1 MELDV
6 YYTTLEKMLSSIKQ
20 QHKYIV
26 GIPYERDID
35 EQCVGLTPQAVAI
48 LSNAGFE
55 VKVETDAGLASGFS
69 NLDYLEAGASIVG
82 QKEALNVDIVFK
94 ILPLKLDEIEYLKH
108 GAIVFSIACNR
119 MQTKEYF
126 LKLIEKKATAIGY
139 DSLQGKKGNLIIMD
153 AICKIIGNA
162 CPLIA
167 GEYFSSPHK
176 NKGHIIGSVAG
187 IPPTEIVF
195 LGATKITEIA
205 AKIFLAMDASVKI
218 FDKSIT
224 RLNDIKQ
231 SLGVPIYT
239 SMLYPDTLQ
248 NALATAD
255 LVVADSFSK
264 IDGEY
269 FITEAQVKTMKKGSL
284 IIDVGVARGSNV
296 ETSHPTTFCEPI
308 FIKHGVAHY
317 CVPNISARFPKTSSL
332 AFSNILLPILYEIS
346 KGFSFHDLLRLHKSL
361 RTGVYIYKGIITS
374 ESIASKY
381 GWNAK
386 KIDILLDFP
395 TS

>member
-1 MELDV
+1 
-6 YYTTLEKMLSSIKQ
+6 
-20 QHKYIV
+20 
-26 GIPYERDID
+26 
-35 EQCVGLTPQAVAI
+35 
-48 LSNAGFE
+48 
-55 VKVETDAGLASGFS
+55 
-69 NLDYLEAGASIVG
+69 
-82 QKEALNVDIVFK
+82 
-94 ILPLKLDEIEYLKH
+94 
-108 GAIVFSIACNR
+108 
-119 MQTKEYF
+119 
-126 LKLIEKKATAIGY
+126 
-139 DSLQGKKGNLIIMD
+139 
-153 AICKIIGNA
+153 
-162 CPLIA
+162 
-167 GEYFSSPHK
+167 
-176 NKGHIIGSVAG
+176 
-187 IPPTEIVF
+187 
-195 LGATKITEIA
+195 
-205 AKIFLAMDASVKI
+205 MDASVKI

-255 LVVADSFSK
+255 LVVADSFSN

-296 ETSHPTTFCEPI
+296 ETSHPTTFSEPI

-332 AFSNILLPILYEIS
+332 AFSNILSPILYEIS

-395 TS
+395 AS